1 MKIEDHVDKPK
12 NCLSEGRIAEL
23 ERNSATLH
31 QIAALLCNDWLHESE
46 NIVVGISRLLAKL
59 RSYQQEEA
67 WAKYEEL
74 LEDDQKII

>member
-1 MKIEDHVDKPK
+1 MNDILDKPK
-12 NCLSEGRIAEL
+12 NCLSEDRISEL

-31 QIAALLCNDWLHESE
+31 QIAALLCNDWLHDSE

-74 LEDDQKII
+74 LEEDQRVI

>member
-1 MKIEDHVDKPK
+1 MNDILDKPK
-12 NCLSEGRIAEL
+12 NCLSEDRIAEL

-74 LEDDQKII
+74 LEEDQRVI

>member
-1 MKIEDHVDKPK
+1 MKIEDQQDKQK
-12 NCLSEGRIAEL
+12 NCLSEGRIADL

-31 QIAALLCNDWLHESE
+31 QIAALLCNDWLQEKE

-59 RSYQQEEA
+59 RTYQQEEA

-74 LEDDQKII
+74 LEEDQRVI